1 MVWQCKK
8 VCGKTNNQQN
18 QPTNIGG
25 GNTTENVSI
34 SITLQVSS
42 LLGVVL
48 KVIVHFRCILK
59 FHPRAKYQYTFVSSM
74 LFLQNNFF
82 FALLCKNNLFW
93 IRFISNPVQHWF
105 YELDVVRKDQFQLP
119 CDLLMTFDL
128 FTI

>member
-1 MVWQCKK
+1 MGTEDEVLQ
-8 VCGKTNNQQN
+8 VPLL

-82 FALLCKNNLFW
+82 CVTLQK
-93 IRFISNPVQHWF
+93 
-105 YELDVVRKDQFQLP
+105 
-119 CDLLMTFDL
+119 
-128 FTI
+128 